1 MIHSAVCALVVA
13 CCRLHPNP
21 KVRERNLAQK
31 FRKWWV
37 QSFLAAVPTIVVG
50 GRDDTGKLIQV
61 CEHCLGTAL
70 TCCAAVGMSL
80 PVVSISSQDE
90 LFTTPRL
97 CLESDAPEDC
107 TSYFT

>member
-1 MIHSAVCALVVA
+1 MIHSAECALVVA

-50 GRDDTGKLIQV
+50 GRDDAGKLIQV

-80 PVVSISSQDE
+80 SVGYQRSEQ
-90 LFTTPRL
+90 TAHQ
-97 CLESDAPEDC
+97 APLVFRKSC
-107 TSYFT
+107 F